1 MKASHRGEG
10 VLLLR
15 IGVKTVKCNRLYCYN
30 KNERGDSKLNPAQED
45 MGYIGLVCGSSE
57 KIRIYKYNA
66 IQFFIYFSNR
76 TKFLYFINEVKSF
89 LLFYMAL
96 KMLRIRIRKRIR
108 ASILILLL
116 IQIRFWI

>member
-10 VLLLR
+10 VLLLGV
-15 IGVKTVKCNRLYCYN
+15 GVKTVKCNKLHCYN

-57 KIRIYKYNA
+57 KLRLYKYNA
-66 IQFFIYFSNR
+66 IQFLMYISKR

-89 LLFYMAL
+89 LLFYMAPN
-96 KMLRIRIRKRIR
+96 MLRIRIR
-108 ASILILLL
+108 
-116 IQIRFWI
+116 